1 MVETKKEVRDVKVL
15 GRNEIIELLAGE
27 LGTSKHKTTEA
38 VISLFDTITETV
50 AHGGK
55 VQINGFGSFEKR
67 ERAPRMGRNPQ
78 TGEEIKINGR
88 HVPVFKPGKNFK
100 DKVAA
105 K

>member
-1 MVETKKEVRDVKVL
+1 MRVEIGKMVKPKTEARESKVL

-38 VISLFDTITETV
+38 VITLFDKITETV
-50 AHGGK
+50 SQGGK

-78 TGEEIKINGR
+78 TGE
-88 HVPVFKPGKNFK
+88 
-100 DKVAA
+100 
-105 K
+105 